1 MVSIGIMLEKKEIDL
16 LDEEMY
22 VGMGP
27 NIQHKLNSKIFDW
40 KIERNFEK
48 KV

>member
-1 MVSIGIMLEKKEIDL
+1 MVSIGIVLEKKEIDL

-22 VGMGP
+22 ARMGP
-27 NIQHKLNSKIFDW
+27 NIQHKLNSKIFW
-40 KIERNFEK
+40 IFERIFEK